1 MMSLATRA
9 GHLLLAVVS
18 VVAIVATGYAYLTLN
33 EFREGVNSSP
43 ALDDI
48 PNAPPAND
56 GAEDILL
63 VGSDSRTDARGNPL
77 PRDVLKKLRT
87 TPKAGVNTDTL
98 IILRLPRDGG
108 PASAVSLP
116 RDSWVDVPSGGQNKI
131 NSAYNTAKVTEAQ
144 RLHERGGL
152 TRSKIE
158 LASDQA
164 GRKALIQTVQDFTK
178 VRIDH
183 YAEVNL
189 LGFYLLTEALGGIEV
204 CLNAATSDKDSG
216 ASFRAGRQMIS
227 GGEAMAY
234 VRQRKNL
241 PRGDLDRIVRQ
252 QTFLGAALHKVLS
265 ADTLTSRGKLNKLVN
280 AVQRSV
286 VLDPDLD
293 ILDFAKKARGMASGD
308 VEFVTIP
315 VININGRSPD
325 GRQSIVEVD
334 KHAVRDYVRGLL
346 RSKDSGGGSGGG
358 SSPGSSPASSAA
370 LQDDEPITGGR
381 APCVN

>member
-1 MMSLATRA
+1 MMSMATRA

-77 PRDVLKKLRT
+77 PRDVLRKLRT

-108 PASAVSLP
+108 AASAVSLP

-131 NSAYNTAKVTEAQ
+131 NSTYNTAKVAETQ

-152 TRSKIE
+152 TRSEIE

-216 ASFRAGRQMIS
+216 ANFRAGRQTIS
-227 GGEAMAY
+227 GSEAMAY

-315 VININGRSPD
+315 VTDINGRSPD

-334 KHAVRDYVRGLL
+334 QDAVRKYVRGLV
-346 RSKDSGGGSGGG
+346 RKDSGGGSGGG
-358 SSPGSSPASSAA
+358 SSPGSSVAW
-370 LQDDEPITGGR
+370 QGDDEPITGGR